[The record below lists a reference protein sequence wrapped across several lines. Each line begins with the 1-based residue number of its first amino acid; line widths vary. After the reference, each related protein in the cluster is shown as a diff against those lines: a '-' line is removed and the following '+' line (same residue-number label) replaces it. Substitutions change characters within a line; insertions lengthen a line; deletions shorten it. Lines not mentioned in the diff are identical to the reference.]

1 MSKPLILLNLNNL
14 GVIRSGPHVSF
25 YNTINAGNHPRLPA
39 FFVSRPP

>member
-14 GVIRSGPHVSF
+14 DVTRSGPPW
-25 YNTINAGNHPRLPA
+25 NTINAGNHPRLLA